1 MLATERLLEIEVES
15 SQLRKQEV
23 IGVNQIATLGTETI
37 APALPA
43 QAEVRYQLEVTFR
56 CAITPSVAI
65 QNVNVY
71 LLMNVGNML
80 SAGEPLLFLGEQPYW
95 KVPVFCAFPE
105 FKRREKIGE
114 LAVDI
119 DSGAILLE
127 QSYPSSPQEIDR
139 HAETVYHSL
148 ATSSTRT

>member
-1 MLATERLLEIEVES
+1 MHRMAMLESEIV
-15 SQLRKQEV
+15 
-23 IGVNQIATLGTETI
+23 
-37 APALPA
+37 APPIPA
-43 QAEVRYQLEVTFR
+43 QAEVRYRMEVTFR
-56 CAITPSVAI
+56 CAITPFVAR

-80 SAGEPLLFLGEQPYW
+80 SAGDPILFLSERPHW

-105 FKRREKIGE
+105 FNCREKIGE

-127 QSYPSSPQEIDR
+127 QSCPSSPQEIDR
-139 HAETVYHSL
+139 HAKIAYHSL
-148 ATSSTRT
+148 ATPSTGA

>member
-1 MLATERLLEIEVES
+1 MIAALESE
-15 SQLRKQEV
+15 
-23 IGVNQIATLGTETI
+23 IA
-37 APALPA
+37 APPVSA
-43 QAEVRYQLEVTFR
+43 QAEVRYRMEVTFR
-56 CAITPSVAI
+56 CAITPFVAR

-80 SAGEPLLFLGEQPYW
+80 SAGEPILFLGERPHW

-105 FKRREKIGE
+105 FNRREKIGE
-114 LAVDI
+114 LAVDV

-148 ATSSTRT
+148 ATPSTGT

>member
-1 MLATERLLEIEVES
+1 MHRM
-15 SQLRKQEV
+15 
-23 IGVNQIATLGTETI
+23 ATLESETG
-37 APALPA
+37 ALPVPA
-43 QAEVRYQLEVTFR
+43 QAEVRYRIEVTFR
-56 CAITPSVAI
+56 YTITPFVAC
-65 QNVNVY
+65 QNANVY

-80 SAGEPLLFLGEQPYW
+80 SAGEPVLFLGERPYW

-105 FKRREKIGE
+105 FNRREKIGE

-127 QSYPSSPQEIDR
+127 QSYPSSSEEIER

-148 ATSSTRT
+148 VTSAAGT